1 MRALN
6 IIKGAWRSKVL
17 MERGEQVP
25 DDIVVSIIADKCAS
39 PPRPDPPRPS
49 PSRPVFSPPL
59 PCFAHIC
66 ART

>member
-6 IIKGAWRSKVL
+6 IIKGAWRSNVL
-17 MERGEQVP
+17 MECGEQVP

-39 PPRPDPPRPS
+39 PPRPAPPR
-49 PSRPVFSPPL
+49 RVVSPPL

-66 ART
+66 ARN